1 MRTTLHILTSL
12 DDALT
17 RGVIDVQKQNPDS
30 RVSLIDLTRSTP
42 DYKKLLEAVFEA
54 ESIQVW

>member
-12 DDALT
+12 DDALA

-30 RVSLIDLTRSTP
+30 QVSLIDLTRSTP
-42 DYKKLLEAVFEA
+42 DYKKLLEAIFEA
-54 ESIQVW
+54 ESIEVW

>member
-12 DDALT
+12 DDTLA
-17 RGVIDVQKQNPDS
+17 RGVIDAQKQNPDS
-30 RVSLIDLTRSTP
+30 QVSLIDLTRSTP
-42 DYKKLLEAVFEA
+42 DYKKLLEAIFEA